1 MGYDGENLYLGI
13 DEPEPVIVG
22 KCAYC
27 REDIY
32 EGTECFCCNGVL
44 VHTECFGDYVQDE
57 YSESELAGA
66 LGFEQKT
73 AQGGNMKVYKGTD
86 RQMKCRGMQYTLGET
101 AVFDGEPHLCRA
113 GLHACEQPIDVLNHY
128 TPNES
133 RYFEAE
139 AEEVSAERESSDS
152 KIVAKKM
159 TLKAEIG
166 VPGLVKAQIEYVK
179 NQIGFEDAIKRANA
193 EKENHATGDQG
204 AASATGNR
212 GAASATGNRGAASA
226 TGYRGAASATG
237 DQGAASAT
245 SNLGA
250 ASATGNQG
258 AASATGYRGAASATG
273 NRGAASATGYQG
285 AASATGDQ
293 GAASATG
300 YQGAASATGKAG
312 VALAAGY
319 ECKAMGA
326 LGCAICCVERGEWD
340 GETYPIIAVKA
351 AIVDGEKIKA
361 DTWYC
366 LKNGE
371 FVEVE

>member
-1 MGYDGENLYLGI
+1 
-13 DEPEPVIVG
+13 
-22 KCAYC
+22 
-27 REDIY
+27 
-32 EGTECFCCNGVL
+32 
-44 VHTECFGDYVQDE
+44 
-57 YSESELAGA
+57 
-66 LGFEQKT
+66 
-73 AQGGNMKVYKGTD
+73 MKVYKGTD
-86 RQMKCRGMQYTLGET
+86 KDMKCRGFQYKLGEA

-128 TPNES
+128 APNES
-133 RYFEAE
+133 RYFEAD
-139 AEEVSAERESSDS
+139 AEEVTDERGSDDS

-166 VPGLVKAQIEYVK
+166 VPGLVKAQIEYIK

-193 EKENHATGDQG
+193 EKENHATGYL
-204 AASATGNR
+204 
-212 GAASATGNRGAASA
+212 GAASA
-226 TGYRGAASATG
+226 TGY
-237 DQGAASAT
+237 
-245 SNLGA
+245 L
-250 ASATGNQG
+250 
-258 AASATGYRGAASATG
+258 
-273 NRGAASATGYQG
+273 G

-300 YQGAASATGKAG
+300 DLGAASATGKAG

-340 GETYPIIAVKA
+340 GETFPIIAVKA

-361 DTWYC
+361 DTWYR

-371 FVEVE
+371 FVEVR

>member
-1 MGYDGENLYLGI
+1 ME
-13 DEPEPVIVG
+13 
-22 KCAYC
+22 
-27 REDIY
+27 
-32 EGTECFCCNGVL
+32 
-44 VHTECFGDYVQDE
+44 
-57 YSESELAGA
+57 
-66 LGFEQKT
+66 
-73 AQGGNMKVYKGTD
+73 VYKGTNKD
-86 RQMKCRGMQYTLGET
+86 MKCRGFQYKLGET
-101 AVFDGEPHLCRA
+101 AVFDGEPHLCKA

-179 NQIGFEDAIKRANA
+179 SQIGFDDAIKRANA
-193 EKENHATGDQG
+193 EKENHATGNLGAASAAGYLGAASATGYLG

-226 TGYRGAASATG
+226 TG
-237 DQGAASAT
+237 D
-245 SNLGA
+245 L
-250 ASATGNQG
+250 
-258 AASATGYRGAASATG
+258 GAASATG
-273 NRGAASATGYQG
+273 NRGAASATG
-285 AASATGDQ
+285 
-293 GAASATG
+293 
-300 YQGAASATGKAG
+300 KAG
-312 VALAAGY
+312 VALAAGL

-361 DTWYC
+361 GTWYQ
-366 LKNGE
+366 LKSGE

>member
-1 MGYDGENLYLGI
+1 
-13 DEPEPVIVG
+13 
-22 KCAYC
+22 
-27 REDIY
+27 
-32 EGTECFCCNGVL
+32 
-44 VHTECFGDYVQDE
+44 
-57 YSESELAGA
+57 
-66 LGFEQKT
+66 
-73 AQGGNMKVYKGTD
+73 MKVYKGTD

-128 TPNES
+128 APNAS
-133 RYFEAE
+133 RYFEAD
-139 AEEVSAERESSDS
+139 AEEVTDERESDDS

-193 EKENHATGDQG
+193 EKENHATGYQGAASATGYRGAASATGDRGAASATGYQGAASATGYRGAASATGYQGAASATGDRGAASATGDQGAASATGNQGAASATGYQGAASATGDQGAASATVYQGAASATGNQG

-212 GAASATGNRGAASA
+212 GAASATGN
-226 TGYRGAASATG
+226 
-237 DQGAASAT
+237 
-245 SNLGA
+245 
-250 ASATGNQG
+250 
-258 AASATGYRGAASATG
+258 
-273 NRGAASATGYQG
+273 
-285 AASATGDQ
+285 Q

-340 GETYPIIAVKA
+340 GEAHPIIAVKA

-361 DTWYC
+361 DTWYR

-371 FVEVE
+371 FEEVR

>member
-1 MGYDGENLYLGI
+1 
-13 DEPEPVIVG
+13 
-22 KCAYC
+22 
-27 REDIY
+27 
-32 EGTECFCCNGVL
+32 
-44 VHTECFGDYVQDE
+44 
-57 YSESELAGA
+57 
-66 LGFEQKT
+66 
-73 AQGGNMKVYKGTD
+73 MKVYKGTD
-86 RQMKCRGMQYTLGET
+86 KDMKCRGFQYKLGEA

-128 TPNES
+128 APNES
-133 RYFEAE
+133 RYFEAD
-139 AEEVSAERESSDS
+139 AEEVTDERELNDS

-166 VPGLVKAQIEYVK
+166 VPGLVKAQIEYIK

-193 EKENHATGDQG
+193 EKKNH
-204 AASATGNR
+204 
-212 GAASATGNRGAASA
+212 
-226 TGYRGAASATG
+226 
-237 DQGAASAT
+237 
-245 SNLGA
+245 
-250 ASATGNQG
+250 
-258 AASATGYRGAASATG
+258 
-273 NRGAASATGYQG
+273 ATGYQG
-285 AASATGDQ
+285 AASATGYL

-300 YQGAASATGKAG
+300 DLGAASATGDRGAASATGKAG

-340 GETYPIIAVKA
+340 GETYPIVAVKA

>member
-1 MGYDGENLYLGI
+1 
-13 DEPEPVIVG
+13 
-22 KCAYC
+22 
-27 REDIY
+27 
-32 EGTECFCCNGVL
+32 
-44 VHTECFGDYVQDE
+44 
-57 YSESELAGA
+57 
-66 LGFEQKT
+66 
-73 AQGGNMKVYKGTD
+73 MKVYKGTNKD
-86 RQMKCRGMQYTLGET
+86 MKCRGFQYKLGET
-101 AVFDGEPHLCRA
+101 AVFDGEPHLCTA

-179 NQIGFEDAIKRANA
+179 SQIGFDDAIKRANA
-193 EKENHATGDQG
+193 EKENHATGYLGAASATGYLG

-212 GAASATGNRGAASA
+212 
-226 TGYRGAASATG
+226 
-237 DQGAASAT
+237 
-245 SNLGA
+245 
-250 ASATGNQG
+250 G

-273 NRGAASATGYQG
+273 NRGAASATGYLG
-285 AASATGDQ
+285 AASATGDL

-300 YQGAASATGKAG
+300 DLGAASATGKAG
-312 VALAAGY
+312 VALAAGL

-326 LGCAICCVERGEWD
+326 LGCAICCVERGEWN
-340 GETYPIIAVKA
+340 GKTYPIVAVKA
-351 AIVDGEKIKA
+351 AIVDGENIRA
-361 DTWYC
+361 DTWYQ
-366 LKNGE
+366 LKNGK

>member
-1 MGYDGENLYLGI
+1 M
-13 DEPEPVIVG
+13 
-22 KCAYC
+22 
-27 REDIY
+27 R
-32 EGTECFCCNGVL
+32 
-44 VHTECFGDYVQDE
+44 
-57 YSESELAGA
+57 
-66 LGFEQKT
+66 
-73 AQGGNMKVYKGTD
+73 VYKGTD

-101 AVFDGEPHLCRA
+101 AVFDGEPHLCKA

-152 KIVAKKM
+152 KIVARKM

-179 NQIGFEDAIKRANA
+179 SQIGFDDAIKRANA

-204 AASATGNR
+204 AASATGDQ
-212 GAASATGNRGAASA
+212 GAASATGYQGAASATGYQGAASATGYRGAASA

-245 SNLGA
+245 GDQGA
-250 ASATGNQG
+250 ASATGDQGAASATGYQGAASATGDQG

-273 NRGAASATGYQG
+273 DQGAASATGDQGAASATGYRG

-312 VALAAGY
+312 VALAAGC

-340 GETYPIIAVKA
+340 GNTYPIIAVKA
-351 AIVDGEKIKA
+351 AIVDGETIKP
-361 DTWYC
+361 DTWYR
-366 LKNGE
+366 LENGE

>member
-1 MGYDGENLYLGI
+1 
-13 DEPEPVIVG
+13 
-22 KCAYC
+22 
-27 REDIY
+27 
-32 EGTECFCCNGVL
+32 
-44 VHTECFGDYVQDE
+44 
-57 YSESELAGA
+57 
-66 LGFEQKT
+66 
-73 AQGGNMKVYKGTD
+73 MKVYKGTNKD
-86 RQMKCRGMQYTLGET
+86 MKCRGFQYKLGET
-101 AVFDGEPHLCRA
+101 AVFDGEPHLCKA
-113 GLHACEQPIDVLNHY
+113 GLHACEQPIDVLSHY

-139 AEEVSAERESSDS
+139 AEEVSAERKSSDS

-179 NQIGFEDAIKRANA
+179 SQIGFDDAIKRANA
-193 EKENHATGDQG
+193 EKENHATGYQ
-204 AASATGNR
+204 
-212 GAASATGNRGAASA
+212 GAASA

-237 DQGAASAT
+237 DR
-245 SNLGA
+245 GA
-250 ASATGNQG
+250 ASATGYQG
-258 AASATGYRGAASATG
+258 AASATGYQ
-273 NRGAASATGYQG
+273 GAASATGYQG

-300 YQGAASATGKAG
+300 DRGAASATGKAG

-340 GETYPIIAVKA
+340 GEAHPIIAVKA

-361 DTWYC
+361 DTWYR

-371 FVEVE
+371 FEEVR

>member
-1 MGYDGENLYLGI
+1 
-13 DEPEPVIVG
+13 
-22 KCAYC
+22 
-27 REDIY
+27 
-32 EGTECFCCNGVL
+32 
-44 VHTECFGDYVQDE
+44 
-57 YSESELAGA
+57 
-66 LGFEQKT
+66 
-73 AQGGNMKVYKGTD
+73 MKVYKGTD
-86 RQMKCRGMQYTLGET
+86 KDMKCRGFQYKLGEA

-128 TPNES
+128 APNES
-133 RYFEAE
+133 RYFEAD
-139 AEEVSAERESSDS
+139 AEEVTDERELNDS

-166 VPGLVKAQIEYVK
+166 VPGLVKAQIEYIK

-193 EKENHATGDQG
+193 EKKNHATGDQG
-204 AASATGNR
+204 AASATG
-212 GAASATGNRGAASA
+212 
-226 TGYRGAASATG
+226 Y
-237 DQGAASAT
+237 Q
-245 SNLGA
+245 
-250 ASATGNQG
+250 
-258 AASATGYRGAASATG
+258 
-273 NRGAASATGYQG
+273 GAASATGYQG
-285 AASATGDQ
+285 AASATGDR

-300 YQGAASATGKAG
+300 DRGAASATGKAG

-340 GETYPIIAVKA
+340 GETYPIVAVKA